1 MERESRYWF
10 VGLAGKRENILFKKG
25 MQQLWDWAK
34 PAKFIR
40 LLTDGE
46 YRYSKEGDW
55 GKIPPAHFR
64 NYLWPLAHVFLKPD
78 EVSSTYRHRKVW
90 RQGLEVACK
99 VKGSQGT
106 PRRVWRYRTHPYT
119 AISQEKDVHAN
130 HQEAFNASLRR
141 RCSAYRRRQH
151 LYAKRQ
157 DARQRTLTVQQMI
170 HNWVRVH
177 FSLPKNTTPAMRMG
191 YIERP
196 VSLYEMLTCTDFNSL
211 SS

>member
-64 NYLWPLAHVFLKPD
+64 NYLCPLAHVFLKPD

-106 PRRVWRYRTHPYT
+106 PRRVWRYR
-119 AISQEKDVHAN
+119 N
-130 HQEAFNASLRR
+130 
-141 RCSAYRRRQH
+141 
-151 LYAKRQ
+151 
-157 DARQRTLTVQQMI
+157 TVRIAHIPCTQ
-170 HNWVRVH
+170 
-177 FSLPKNTTPAMRMG
+177 PPPAPQFWGGEIQNLGTFPPRIG
-191 YIERP
+191 GVGGP
-196 VSLYEMLTCTDFNSL
+196 VQ
-211 SS
+211 

>member
-25 MQQLWDWAK
+25 MQQLWNWAK
-34 PAKFIR
+34 SAQFIR
-40 LLTDGE
+40 LFTDGE
-46 YRYSKEGDW
+46 YRYS
-55 GKIPPAHFR
+55 
-64 NYLWPLAHVFLKPD
+64 NYLWPLAHEFLKPD
-78 EVSSTYRHRKVW
+78 EVSSSYRHRKVW

-106 PRRVWRYRTHPYT
+106 PRRVWRYRVHPYT
-119 AISQEKDVHAN
+119 AISTEQEVHAN

-141 RCSAYRRRQH
+141 RCSAYRRRQN

-157 DARQRTLTVQQMI
+157 DALQRTLTVQQMI

-196 VSLYEMLTCTDFNSL
+196 VSLYEMLTCRGFNAL

>member
-40 LLTDGE
+40 LFTDGE
-46 YRYSKEGDW
+46 YRYS
-55 GKIPPAHFR
+55 

-141 RCSAYRRRQH
+141 RCSAYRRRQN

-157 DARQRTLTVQQMI
+157 DALQRTLTVQQMI

-196 VSLYEMLTCTDFNSL
+196 VSLYEMLTCTGFNSL

>member
-10 VGLAGKRENILFKKG
+10 VGLAGKRENILFEKG

-34 PAKFIR
+34 PAQFIR
-40 LLTDGE
+40 LFTDGE
-46 YRYSKEGDW
+46 YRYS
-55 GKIPPAHFR
+55 
-64 NYLWPLAHVFLKPD
+64 NYLWPLAHAFLKPD
-78 EVSSTYRHRKVW
+78 EVSSSYHRRKVW

-119 AISQEKDVHAN
+119 AISPDKDVHAN

-141 RCSAYRRRQH
+141 RCSAYRRRQN

-157 DARQRTLTVQQMI
+157 DALQRTLTVQQMI

-177 FSLPKNTTPAMRMG
+177 FSLPKNTTPAMKMG
-191 YIERP
+191 FIERP
-196 VSLYEMLTCTDFNSL
+196 VSLYEMLTCRGFNAL